1 MDFKILYTN
10 TTQDDMNM
18 INIIDETTR
27 QIKTLINHDLFFD
40 SRTARNVK
48 SNIKKVMKFWINVEI
63 GQRKEKVLN
72 DSFQSFYSNLLKL
85 IIKKRKFKYLYQGTV
100 YRYLGNFP
108 YSNNLL
114 DKVEYNDTYV
124 SWSKNENVIK
134 CIECKLCE
142 PYIKLTAVIR
152 NDNYGLDLEKF
163 GIYKNNEQ
171 EVVFPTIKDTIKKI
185 ECLACEEDKDEY

>member
-10 TTQDDMNM
+10 TQQSDKNM
-18 INIIDETTR
+18 IDIIDNTTQ
-27 QIKTLINHDLFFD
+27 QIKTLIDHDLFFD
-40 SRTARNVK
+40 SIRTSNVK
-48 SNIKKVMKFWINVEI
+48 SNIKKVMSFWINLEI
-63 GQRKEKVLN
+63 GQKKEKVLN

-85 IIKKRKFKYLYQGTV
+85 IIKKRKFKYIYQGTI

-108 YSNNLL
+108 NSDNLL
-114 DKVEYNDTYV
+114 NKVEYNNIYA
-124 SWSKNENVIK
+124 SWSKNKNVIK
-134 CIECKLCE
+134 CLDYKLCE

-163 GIYKNNEQ
+163 GVYKNNEQ

>member
-10 TTQDDMNM
+10 TQQNDMNM
-18 INIIDETTR
+18 VDIIDKTTQ
-27 QIKTLINHDLFFD
+27 QISTLIDHDLFFD
-40 SRTARNVK
+40 SIRTSNVK
-48 SNIKKVMKFWINVEI
+48 SNIKKVMSFWINLEI
-63 GQRKEKVLN
+63 GQKKEKVLN

-85 IIKKRKFKYLYQGTV
+85 IIKKRKFKYLYQGTI

-108 YSNNLL
+108 NSDNLL
-114 DKVEYNDTYV
+114 NKVEYNNIYA
-124 SWSKNENVIK
+124 SWSKNKNVIK
-134 CIECKLCE
+134 CLDYKLHA
-142 PYIKLTAVIR
+142 PYIKLTAVIC
-152 NDNYGLDLEKF
+152 NDNYGIDLEKF